1 MAEINPIK
9 SHAPVASKGPAER
22 TKVDVHASGQ
32 AMALLQEA
40 ARVSRKNV
48 SEFLLEA
55 GIAMAQVTLA
65 DQRLSGSGKDSL
77 GTSIAD
83 LVLQALSL
91 VAKNERDNMRR
102 RQAEGI
108 AAAKE
113 NGVRFG
119 REPKPLPESFLREYE
134 SWEKGK
140 ISLTEAARR
149 CGIASSTFRYHAAKL
164 KKEAFSP
171 SLPGSM

>member
-1 MAEINPIK
+1 VADIKPIK
-9 SHAPVASKGPAER
+9 SHDIVAFSGCAER

-40 ARVSRKNV
+40 ARVSHKNV
-48 SEFLLEA
+48 SEFLLDA

-65 DQRLSGSGKDSL
+65 DQRLSGGDKNSL
-77 GTSIAD
+77 RTSIAD

-91 VAKNERDNMRR
+91 IAQNERENRR
-102 RQAEGI
+102 RKQAEGI

-119 REPKPLPESFLREYE
+119 REPKPFPENFLRVYK
-134 SWEKGK
+134 SWEKGR
-140 ISLTEAARR
+140 ISTAEAARR
-149 CGIASSTFRYHAAKL
+149 CGIPHSTFRYRAGKL
-164 KKEAFSP
+164 KNKSFSP
-171 SLPGSM
+171 SLPGGM

>member
-1 MAEINPIK
+1 MEIKSIK
-9 SHAPVASKGPAER
+9 SHNISASKDCAER
-22 TKVDVHASGQ
+22 ARVDVHASEQ
-32 AMALLQEA
+32 TMALLQEA

-48 SEFLLEA
+48 REFLLDA

-65 DQRLSGSGKDSL
+65 DQRLSGSDKNSL
-77 GTSIAD
+77 RTSIAD

-91 VAKNERDNMRR
+91 IAQNERENRRR

-119 REPKPLPESFLREYE
+119 RGPKPFPENFLRVYE
-134 SWEKGK
+134 SWKKGR
-140 ISLTEAARR
+140 ISAAEAARR
-149 CGIASSTFRYHAAKL
+149 CGMAHSTFRYRATIL
-164 KKEAFSP
+164 KNQSFSP
-171 SLPGSM
+171 SLPGGM